1 MGIHNFLGILPED
14 PLVGPSRPRLG
25 FGGIAQELLVF
36 GIYEDLYGPSEV
48 GPGTYIILAVV
59 AFMVLRAAPAFLR
72 EVLPNFR
79 IYPVIA
85 GGIAFWWLLFLGKF
99 LLAFAAM
106 MVGMFITMFLTR
118 ATDEKKPGDPAAKP

>member
-1 MGIHNFLGILPED
+1 LY
-14 PLVGPSRPRLG
+14 
-25 FGGIAQELLVF
+25 VF

-72 EVLPNFR
+72 EILPNLR
-79 IYPVIA
+79 VYPIFA
-85 GGIAFWWLLFLGKF
+85 GAIAFWWLLILGKY
-99 LLAFAAM
+99 LLAFAAL

-118 ATDEKKPGDPAAKP
+118 TTDGKKPGDPAAKP